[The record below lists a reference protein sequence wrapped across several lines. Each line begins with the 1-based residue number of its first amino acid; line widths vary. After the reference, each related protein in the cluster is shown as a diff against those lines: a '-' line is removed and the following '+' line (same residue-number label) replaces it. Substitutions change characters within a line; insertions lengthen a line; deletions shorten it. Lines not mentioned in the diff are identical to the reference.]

1 MAFFF
6 LVFFDIGLACYGAP
20 TPPPT
25 NHVCVALRV
34 NRVTGTATQTWS
46 DGSGSGSGCVAAT
59 VYVAAMADIH
69 GTVAPGF
76 EAVRAAFENNFDTQ
90 GDVGASVAITVGGE
104 FVVDL
109 WGGTATFDGPD
120 DDESGVPGVEGDWQD
135 DTIINVWST
144 TKTMA
149 ALCCLMLADRGEL
162 DLYEPIATYWPEFAA
177 GGKEAVA
184 TRHVLSHTA
193 GLSGWDEP
201 LDMFD
206 LLDHDKLVGIHAR
219 QTPWWEPGTA
229 SGYHAISQG
238 YLLGEIVKRVTGCSL
253 GTFFADEVAGPL
265 GADFHIGTPPSCD
278 ARVARVI
285 PPSGGLGANDTAP
298 DSIAMRTLGN
308 PALGAEFSWRKDWRR
323 AEIPAAGGHGNA
335 RSVALCHTP
344 TACGGSAL
352 GVTLLS
358 DEGVARIFDTQI
370 TGMDLILP
378 VDLVMGM
385 GFGLPGPM
393 LPVPNPRTC
402 FWGGWGGSL
411 AIIDVDAGM
420 SFSYV
425 MNKMGEG
432 TTGDLRG
439 ASLLLAAYGALAS

>member
-1 MAFFF
+1 MA
-6 LVFFDIGLACYGAP
+6 
-20 TPPPT
+20 
-25 NHVCVALRV
+25 
-34 NRVTGTATQTWS
+34 
-46 DGSGSGSGCVAAT
+46 AAI
-59 VYVAAMADIH
+59 VYVSAMAEIH
-69 GTVAPGF
+69 GTVTPGF
-76 EAVRAAFENNFDTQ
+76 EAVRAAFENNFETQ
-90 GDVGASVAITVGGE
+90 GDIGASVAITVAGE
-104 FVVDL
+104 FVADL
-109 WGGTATFDGPD
+109 WGGRATFDGPD
-120 DDESGVPGVEGDWQD
+120 DDDAGVPGVEGDWQE

-149 ALCCLMLADRGEL
+149 ALCCLILADRGEL

-201 LDMFD
+201 LDRMD

-219 QTPWWEPGTA
+219 QIPWWEPGSQ

-238 YLLGEIVKRVTGCSL
+238 YLLGEIVERVTGRSL

-265 GADFHIGTPPSCD
+265 GADFHIGTPESCD
-278 ARVARVI
+278 PRIARVI
-285 PPSGGLGANDTAP
+285 PPSSGIAGDDIAP
-298 DSIAMRTLGN
+298 DSIAMRTLAN

-344 TACGGSAL
+344 TACGGTAHNI
-352 GVTLLS
+352 TLLS
-358 DEGVARIFDTQI
+358 DEGVARIFDVQFE
-370 TGMDLILP
+370 GADLILP
-378 VDLVMGM
+378 VELKMGM
-385 GFGLPGPM
+385 GFGLPSPM

-411 AIIDVDAGM
+411 AIIDVDTQM

-432 TTGDLRG
+432 TAGDLRG
-439 ASLLLAAYGALAS
+439 ASLLMAAYGALIP

>member
-1 MAFFF
+1 
-6 LVFFDIGLACYGAP
+6 
-20 TPPPT
+20 
-25 NHVCVALRV
+25 
-34 NRVTGTATQTWS
+34 
-46 DGSGSGSGCVAAT
+46 VAAVI
-59 VYVAAMADIH
+59 VYVSAMAQIH

-76 EAVRAAFENNFDTQ
+76 EAVRAAFENNFETQ

-104 FVVDL
+104 FVTDL

-120 DDESGVPGVEGDWQD
+120 DDDAGVPGVEGDWQEN
-135 DTIINVWST
+135 TIINVWST

-149 ALCCLMLADRGEL
+149 ALCCLILADRGDL

-201 LDMFD
+201 LDRMD

-219 QTPWWEPGTA
+219 QTPWWEPGSQ

-238 YLLGEIVKRVTGCSL
+238 YLLGEVVKRVTGRSL

-265 GADFHIGTPPSCD
+265 GADFHIGTPESCD
-278 ARVARVI
+278 PRIARVI
-285 PPSGGLGANDTAP
+285 PPSSGIGGDDIAP
-298 DSIAMRTLGN
+298 DSIAMRTLAN

-344 TACGGSAL
+344 TACGGAAR

-358 DEGVARIFDTQI
+358 DEGVARIFDAQYE
-370 TGMDLILP
+370 GADLILP
-378 VDLVMGM
+378 VELKMGM
-385 GFGLPGPM
+385 GFGLPSPM

-411 AIIDVDAGM
+411 AIVDVDAQM

-439 ASLLLAAYGALAS
+439 ASLLMAAYGALMS

>member
-1 MAFFF
+1 MSSSE
-6 LVFFDIGLACYGAP
+6 
-20 TPPPT
+20 TP
-25 NHVCVALRV
+25 
-34 NRVTGTATQTWS
+34 
-46 DGSGSGSGCVAAT
+46 
-59 VYVAAMADIH
+59 IH
-69 GTVAPGF
+69 GAVAPGF
-76 EAVRAAFENNFDTQ
+76 EAVRAAFENNFATQ
-90 GDVGASVAITVGGE
+90 ADVGASVAITIAGE
-104 FVVDL
+104 PVVDL

-120 DDESGVPGVEGDWQD
+120 DDDAGVPGIEGDWQE

-177 GGKEAVA
+177 NGKEQIA

-193 GLSGWDEP
+193 GLPGWDEP
-201 LDMFD
+201 LTMFD
-206 LLDHDKLVGIHAR
+206 LLDHDKLVTLHAA
-219 QTPWWEPGTA
+219 QAPWWEPGTQ

-238 YLLGEIVKRVTGCSL
+238 YLLGEIVKRVDGRSL
-253 GTFFADEVAGPL
+253 GTFFAEEVAGPL
-265 GADFHIGTPPSCD
+265 GADFHIGTPPECD
-278 ARVARVI
+278 PRIARVI
-285 PPSGGLGANDTAP
+285 PPSPPLSAADVEP
-298 DSIAMRTLGN
+298 DSIAMRTFGN
-308 PALGAEFSWRKDWRR
+308 PEIGAEFSWRKDWRR

-344 TACGGSAL
+344 TACGGTAN

-358 DEGVARIFDTQI
+358 EEGVARIFDVQYE
-370 TGMDLILP
+370 GPDLILP
-378 VDLVMGM
+378 LPLKLGM
-385 GFGLPGPM
+385 GYGLPGEM

-411 AIIDVDAGM
+411 AIIDVDAQM

-439 ASLLLAAYGALAS
+439 AGLLLAAYGAMMA

>member
-1 MAFFF
+1 
-6 LVFFDIGLACYGAP
+6 
-20 TPPPT
+20 
-25 NHVCVALRV
+25 V
-34 NRVTGTATQTWS
+34 N
-46 DGSGSGSGCVAAT
+46 GSGPRSGGAAAI
-59 VYVAAMADIH
+59 VYVSAMAEIH

-76 EAVRAAFENNFDTQ
+76 EAVRAAFENNFDSQ
-90 GDVGASVAITVGGE
+90 GDVGASVAITIGGE
-104 FVVDL
+104 FVADL
-109 WGGTATFDGPD
+109 WGGAATFDGPD
-120 DDESGVPGVEGDWQD
+120 DDDAGVPGVEGDWQE

-149 ALCCLMLADRGEL
+149 ALCCLILADRGEL
-162 DLYEPIATYWPEFAA
+162 DLYEPMATYWPEFAA

-193 GLSGWDEP
+193 GLSGWDES
-201 LDMFD
+201 LDMMD

-219 QTPWWEPGTA
+219 QTPWWEPGTV

-238 YLLGEIVKRVTGCSL
+238 YLLGEIVKRVTGRSL
-253 GTFFADEVAGPL
+253 GTFFADEVASPL
-265 GADFHIGTPPSCD
+265 GADFHIGTPESCD
-278 ARVARVI
+278 PRVARVI
-285 PPSGGLGANDTAP
+285 PPSSGIGGTDIAP
-298 DSIAMRTLGN
+298 DSIAMRTLAN
-308 PALGAEFSWRKDWRR
+308 PALGAEFSWRRDWRR

-344 TACGGSAL
+344 TACGGSAR

-358 DEGVARIFDTQI
+358 DEGVARIFDVQFE
-370 TGMDLILP
+370 GADLILP
-378 VDLVMGM
+378 VELKMGM
-385 GFGLPGPM
+385 GFGLPSPM

-411 AIIDVDAGM
+411 AIIDVDAQM

-432 TTGDLRG
+432 TAGDLRG
-439 ASLLLAAYGALAS
+439 ASLLMAAYGALMS

>member
-1 MAFFF
+1 MATS
-6 LVFFDIGLACYGAP
+6 A
-20 TPPPT
+20 TT
-25 NHVCVALRV
+25 
-34 NRVTGTATQTWS
+34 TTTAN
-46 DGSGSGSGCVAAT
+46 GIT
-59 VYVAAMADIH
+59 VD
-69 GTVAPGF
+69 GTVAAGF
-76 EAVRAAFENNFDTQ
+76 EAVRNTFESNFIGVDDGGP
-90 GDVGASVAITVGGE
+90 GDVGASVAITIDGE
-104 FVVDL
+104 MVVDL
-109 WGGTATFDGPD
+109 WGGTATFD
-120 DDESGVPGVEGDWQD
+120 SGEGAWEH
-135 DTIINVWST
+135 DTLINVWST

-177 GGKEAVA
+177 AGKETVA

-201 LDMFD
+201 LTMADF
-206 LLDHDKLVGIHAR
+206 LDHDKLVGLHAA
-219 QTPWWEPGTA
+219 QAPWWEPGTA

-238 YLLGEIVKRVTGCSL
+238 YLLGEIVKRVSGRSL
-253 GTFFADEVAGPL
+253 GRFFADEVAGPL
-265 GADFHIGTPPSCD
+265 GADFHIGTGPEHD
-278 ARVARVI
+278 ARVAHVI
-285 PPSGGLGANDTAP
+285 PPPPLAGLDDADP
-298 DSIAMRTLGN
+298 SSIAMRTLTN
-308 PALGAEFSWRKDWRR
+308 PLTSAEFSSTHEWRR
-323 AEIPAAGGHGNA
+323 AEVPAAGGHGNA

-358 DEGVARIFDTQI
+358 DDGVARIFDKQI
-370 TGMDLILP
+370 EG
-378 VDLVMGM
+378 VDMVLGIDMVMGM

-411 AIIDVDAGM
+411 AIIDVDAKM

-432 TTGDLRG
+432 TVGDVRG
-439 ASLLLAAYGALAS
+439 AGLLMAAYGAMMAG